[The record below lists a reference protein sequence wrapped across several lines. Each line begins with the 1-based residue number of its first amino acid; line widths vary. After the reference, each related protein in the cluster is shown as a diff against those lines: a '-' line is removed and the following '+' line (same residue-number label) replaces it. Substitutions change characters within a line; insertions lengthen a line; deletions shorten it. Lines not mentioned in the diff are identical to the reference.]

1 MYDLVTEES
10 FRGRG
15 VEGLGP
21 SVGAKPTPVHKGTG
35 PLGFSKVPIS
45 KGPVPKGPGA
55 LAAGALANEQAPTAK
70 APVAKAPGKAR
81 YPTGH
86 LRRSPKYSSLPLRSF
101 GSLVLRSC
109 GPLGSRATPLRLPV
123 LRKEENWKDRI

>member
-21 SVGAKPTPVHKGTG
+21 SRVAGFAPTGGWDEVHNPQAKPTPG
-35 PLGFSKVPIS
+35 
-45 KGPVPKGPGA
+45 PKGPGS
-55 LAAGALANEQAPTAK
+55 LDTG
-70 APVAKAPGKAR
+70 AKAPGKAR

-86 LRRSPKYSSLPLRSF
+86 LRRSPKYSSSPLRSF